1 MPTLSAL
8 IASGSSV
15 RFICQECRAS
25 GPVDLQALM
34 ALAGD
39 LDLTDRH
46 PPCRAP
52 GCTYWVS
59 FYAQQGMR
67 NTPLRTHAGD
77 MREMDRRT
85 EWLRRV
91 GPQRRGAQDRAT
103 PLIGRHRLHNG

>member
-1 MPTLSAL
+1 MARYRHGMPTLSAL

-34 ALAGD
+34 ASAGD
-39 LDLTDRH
+39 IDLTDRH

-67 NTPLRTHAGD
+67 NTPLRTHAGE

-91 GPQRRGAQDRAT
+91 GS
-103 PLIGRHRLHNG
+103 IG